1 MLAIVD
7 YHKNYQNNLLKSV
20 NNDHVFAIFLSYQE
34 LPHVQRL
41 ENHCMMLE
49 QQVRDLREEFQELKR
64 GPTVAVQASGD
75 GTEEYVE
82 KEQPLSVK
90 LNDDIKHHKS
100 QITHLLNEVEKLSK
114 EIPRFEAVLGDL
126 NLKLEILEVKTTSGS
141 YVWKVNDIAR
151 RYREAR
157 EGKTSSLYSP
167 PFYTS
172 QHGYR
177 LCLRAYLNGDG
188 SGKGT
193 HISLFIVLMKGEFDD
208 LLSWPFRHRVTLTL
222 INQDAPTEPR
232 SSKSQ
237 RFLPNPESSSFRK
250 PKEAFNVASGFPE
263 FVPASVLNDS
273 SFIKNDI
280 LYIKVKVDSHL
291 ANDVTG
297 PDQVSYS

>member
-1 MLAIVD
+1 M
-7 YHKNYQNNLLKSV
+7 
-20 NNDHVFAIFLSYQE
+20 
-34 LPHVQRL
+34 QRL
-41 ENHCMMLE
+41 EKHCMMLD
-49 QQVRDLREEFQELKR
+49 QQVKALQEELRVLK
-64 GPTVAVQASGD
+64 GEPDVAVQASTD

-82 KEQPLSVK
+82 KDQPLSVK
-90 LNDDIKHHKS
+90 LTADVNHHKS
-100 QITHLLNEVEKLSK
+100 QIAHLLSEVEKLSK
-114 EIPRFEAVLGDL
+114 EIPRFEATLGDL
-126 NLKLEILEVKTTSGS
+126 NLKIEILEVKTTSGS

-151 RYREAR
+151 RYREAK

-193 HISLFIVLMKGEFDD
+193 HVSLFIVLMKGEFDD

-222 INQDAPTEPR
+222 INQDAPAEPR

-237 RFLPNPESSSFRK
+237 RFLPNPDSSSFRK
-250 PKEAFNVASGFPE
+250 PKDAFNVASGFPE
-263 FVPASVLNDS
+263 FVPASVLHDS

-291 ANDVTG
+291 TNDVTG
-297 PDQVSYS
+297 PDQVSYT